1 MVAAEGLPDGL
12 SIGRQCEV
20 FQMKKFFSSN
30 EQILPRPPEKLP
42 NYADARAR
50 RNLAEKL
57 VTAFGLSEAA
67 AESFANAVVDPS
79 AVRRSIGDLAEGPN
93 AERIP
98 VPGGKVLGLRTEVW
112 SRRIMPNP
120 GNPRTL
126 PNRKHPFAVDPGSA
140 GEDSRFRPMPE
151 PHSPEEMPDTSPE
164 LVVEIDNREHLEW
177 ASDHAATYVL
187 GENDWRKSIKA
198 QGVMEAVWLAACT
211 FVHADGTA
219 SVTVPISVEG
229 SSRTTA
235 VHDNLSFRSSN
246 VPYEDLDRECRAHY
260 KKLNDAFERR
270 TETPEDAMMLRC
282 ERMPALLLVGF
293 EKNSMATAGFPTAVK
308 SLVALRHVDHPK
320 AWGDGPEHEA
330 LADEV
335 LDELKRR
342 NLISPTERAYYAGS
356 ITKTQARG
364 ANLPDD
370 PAVRATKIIGLLALA
385 DDPRGEAIRIAVTSQ
400 STRRR
405 ITRKTCNELAVAL
418 IVRSVPLPSG
428 KVDQVRRYLWNAF
441 GDAVYKQ
448 EWEATNRD
456 TETLKNGALK
466 EVLKIITNENITEP
480 GPTSLELMVR
490 AAYPLVVT
498 GSLTDD
504 RGSKNND
511 QPDRRILWEV
521 LDRMRFSKQG
531 IHQFARALKDFAA
544 SEPIRAVDENGE
556 VKQRPNG
563 LGDLIVNDVYL
574 REQFPPLG
582 KVSARTGG
590 VTPGEQ
596 LKNRLA
602 DLSDAMDNLEE
613 AFKAVIAVTG
623 LDGGPLVA
631 ELGVEPQF
639 ATERRKL
646 LSIVGDEL
654 NIWGRTFRQ
663 RHGVVTTP
671 KLSKDADEN
680 EDEDDA
686 DDAETVERDDSEE

>member
-1 MVAAEGLPDGL
+1 
-12 SIGRQCEV
+12 
-20 FQMKKFFSSN
+20 MKKFFSSN

-57 VTAFGLSEAA
+57 VSAFKLSEAA

-79 AVRRSIGDLAEGPN
+79 AVRRAIGDLSEGPN
-93 AERIP
+93 VERIA
-98 VPGGKVLGLRTEVW
+98 VPGGKVLGLRAEVW

-126 PNRKHPFAVDPGSA
+126 PSRRHPFAVDPGSA

-151 PHSPEEMPDTSPE
+151 PRSSADRPDTSPE
-164 LVVEIDNREHLEW
+164 LVVEIDSRLHLEW

-187 GENDWRKSIKA
+187 GENNWRKSIKT

-211 FVHADGTA
+211 FVHGDGSA
-219 SVTVPISVEG
+219 SATVPISVEG
-229 SSRTTA
+229 SSRATA
-235 VHDNLSFRSSN
+235 VHDILGFRSSN

-260 KKLNDAFERR
+260 KRLNDVFERR
-270 TETPEDAMMLRC
+270 TESPEDAILLRC

-293 EKNSMATAGFPTAVK
+293 EKNGTNMAGFTTAVK

-335 LDELKRR
+335 LVELQRR

-356 ITKTQARG
+356 ITRAQARE
-364 ANLPDD
+364 AHLPDD
-370 PAVRATKIIGLLALA
+370 AAVRAAKIVGLLALA
-385 DDPRGEAIRIAVTSQ
+385 DDTRGEAIRIAVTSQ

-405 ITRKTCNELAVAL
+405 ISRRMCNELATAL
-418 IVRSVPLPSG
+418 IVRAVPLPST

-448 EWEATNRD
+448 EWEATNRS
-456 TETLKNGALK
+456 TEALKNDALK
-466 EVLKIITNENITEP
+466 EVLKVITDENITEP
-480 GPTSLELMVR
+480 GPASLELMVR

-531 IHQFARALKDFAA
+531 IHQLARALTDFAA
-544 SEPIRAVDENGE
+544 DEPIRTVDENGA

-563 LGDLIVNDVYL
+563 LSDLIVSDVYL
-574 REQFPPLG
+574 REQFPAKG
-582 KVSARTGG
+582 KASARSGG
-590 VTPGEQ
+590 ATAGEQ
-596 LKNRLA
+596 LKDRIA
-602 DLSDAMDNLEE
+602 DMSDAMDKLED
-613 AFKAVIAVTG
+613 AFKAVVAVTG

-631 ELGVEPQF
+631 ELGVDPQF
-639 ATERRKL
+639 ANERRKL
-646 LSIVGDEL
+646 LSLIGDEL
-654 NIWGRTFRQ
+654 NIWSRTFRQ

-671 KLSKDADEN
+671 TLNKDSEDS
-680 EDEDDA
+680 EDEDDYDDEA
-686 DDAETVERDDSEE
+686 DDAEVVDRDEAMA